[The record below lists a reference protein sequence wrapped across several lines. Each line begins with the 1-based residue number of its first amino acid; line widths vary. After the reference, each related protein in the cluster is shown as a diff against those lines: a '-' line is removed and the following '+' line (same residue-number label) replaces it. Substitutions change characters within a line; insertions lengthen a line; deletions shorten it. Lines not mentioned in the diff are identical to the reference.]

1 MKIEIN
7 EAGIRELYAGIPK
20 KIEDVD
26 RRFRRQY
33 EGQPVEEARPR
44 AKRWFGA
51 IGVEL
56 KPGQIADQ
64 ARAVSAGEP
73 FKWVLK

>member
-1 MKIEIN
+1 MKFN
-7 EAGIRELYAGIPK
+7 EGAMRELYAGVAK
-20 KIEDVD
+20 KIEDAD

-33 EGQPVEEARPR
+33 EGKSLNEVEPR
-44 AKRWFGA
+44 VKRWFAA

-56 KPGQIADQ
+56 KPGQIADY

-73 FKWVLK
+73 FKWVIQ